1 MRRSRE
7 YCCATSGRRGF
18 EERHIEVSV
27 SISRGRGFYRSVSVR
42 SGGENVVALE
52 LTWRQDGPE
61 MRTIA
66 IPALPGVVES
76 AYIVSSPRT
85 TTSSFGTVWK
95 RHRS

>member
-7 YCCATSGRRGF
+7 YCCAMSDRTGF

-27 SISRGRGFYRSVSVR
+27 SISRGRGFYRSVSIR
-42 SGGENVVALE
+42 SDGKMLQLE
-52 LTWRQDGPE
+52 LTRRQDGPE

-66 IPALPGVVES
+66 IPALPGAVES

-85 TTSSFGTVWK
+85 TASSLGEEWK